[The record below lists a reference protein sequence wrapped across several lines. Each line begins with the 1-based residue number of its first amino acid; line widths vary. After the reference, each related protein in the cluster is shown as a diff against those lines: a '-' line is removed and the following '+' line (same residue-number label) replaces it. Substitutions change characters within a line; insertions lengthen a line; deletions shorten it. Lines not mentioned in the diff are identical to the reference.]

1 MIAEITAIVMPVFIL
16 AAAGFIWVR
25 IGLDFEYTFVT
36 RLTLEIGT
44 PCLIFSTLIQTN
56 INPDAFQAIVLAS
69 LALYAV
75 FGVISWAVLKMLG
88 LPVRTYLTP
97 FIFSN
102 SGNVGLPLCLFAFGQ
117 EGLAYGIAIFAA
129 MVVANFSAGVWI
141 VSGKP
146 APWDA
151 FKQPMVY
158 AALLGALFLYQDW
171 SVPLWIGNTV
181 QLAGQF
187 VIPLMLITL
196 GASIAGLP
204 KQAPWGIIGLSLLKY
219 ALSGTIAVLVA
230 MTFGLSGI
238 AFGVFILQAM
248 TPAPVTSYLLAA
260 RFGAGA
266 PEVARFV
273 MISTLLAVPLIPLVL
288 RLLLPGQS

>member
-1 MIAEITAIVMPVFIL
+1 MIAQIAAIVVPVFVL
-16 AAAGFIWVR
+16 ALMGFIWVR
-25 IGLDFEYTFVT
+25 VGLDYEYKFVT

-44 PCLIFSTLIQTN
+44 PCLIFSTLVKTDID
-56 INPDAFQAIVLAS
+56 PAAFREIALAS
-69 LALYAV
+69 LTLYFVLGLLAWAALR
-75 FGVISWAVLKMLG
+75 MLG
-88 LPVRTYLTP
+88 LSLQTYLSP

-102 SGNVGLPLCLFAFGQ
+102 TGNVGLPLSLFAFGP
-117 EGLAYGIAIFAA
+117 EGLAYAIAIFAT
-129 MVVANFSAGVWI
+129 MVVVNFSVGVWI

-158 AALLGALFLYQDW
+158 AALLGALFLYQGW
-171 SVPLWIGNTV
+171 QVPLWIGNTV
-181 QLAGQF
+181 DLAGQI

-204 KQAPWGIIGLSLLKY
+204 KEAPWRIIGLSLLKY
-219 ALSGTIAVLVA
+219 ALSGGVA
-230 MTFGLSGI
+230 LGAAWAFGLTGI

-248 TPAPVTSYLLAA
+248 TPVAVTSYLLAE
-260 RFGAGA
+260 RFEAGG

-273 MISTLLAVPLIPLVL
+273 MLTTLLAVPIIPILLRVL
-288 RLLLPGQS
+288 LAA